1 MTARPCTGCG
11 DIIATGSRCRDC
23 RPADT
28 RVRKDKGQAAYDPT
42 WRKLSVKARRMSPF
56 CQDCG
61 AVEDLTADH
70 VLPKSDYPE
79 LVHALDNLAVR
90 CRSCNS
96 RRGATGFTDRE
107 AGEVLT
113 RLHASY
119 RRRPTRAGRE
129 RIAAAE
135 RALTTRGDTPNAQ
148 VSTPVGK
155 PQGAMKL
162 TGVKT

>member
-70 VLPKSDYPE
+70 VLPKLDYPE
-79 LVHALDNLAVR
+79 LVHAPDNVAVR
-90 CRSCNS
+90 CRRCNT
-96 RRGATGFTDRE
+96 RRGTTGFTIDE
-107 AGEVLT
+107 AHAVLKA
-113 RLHASY
+113 LQNAY
-119 RRRPTRAGRE
+119 NRRPTRSGRE
-129 RIAAAE
+129 RITAAQ
-135 RALTTRGDTPNAQ
+135 RAVLTGGDTPNGQ

-155 PQGAMKL
+155 AQSAL
-162 TGVKT
+162 HTGGYV